1 MPVEGRLLTIHCS
14 GPEPI
19 VPTVGDGGGSAHKG
33 ISLYFATL
41 ATQRERIPA
50 FRELLDEREQERA
63 ARFRFEVD
71 RERFIIAHGLLRT
84 LLGEQLGEHPGELHI
99 ARGPYGKPY
108 IAGSDLRFNLS
119 DTKDAL
125 LIAITRGQEI
135 GADIETMARTVD
147 HIAVGE
153 HYFTPEEIFAIREAG
168 SFATLSSGTVDPVLR
183 RQRLRK
189 AFGGARS
196 LGEGGSGR
204 PLGAAD
210 ESAAKRRFLEFW
222 TRKEAVLKASG
233 VGIMDDLRVLRV
245 DGAVN
250 AMTITHEAF
259 VQHAAE
265 SYHLHTWH
273 LGEDHILSVAQ
284 EGPINGVRLTSL

>member
-1 MPVEGRLLTIHCS
+1 MPVEGRLLTIHCG

-19 VPTVGDGGGSAHKG
+19 VPSAGDERGAVGEG
-33 ISLYFATL
+33 IGLYFATL
-41 ATQRERIPA
+41 ETQRERIPA

-63 ARFRFEVD
+63 ARFRFDVD

-84 LLGEQLGEHPGELHI
+84 LLGERVGTRPEELLI

-125 LIAITRGQEI
+125 LIAITHGQEI

-147 HIAVGE
+147 HMAVSE
-153 HYFTPEEIFAIREAG
+153 HYFTPDEILSIRNVANQGTNPEHRNC
-168 SFATLSSGTVDPVLR
+168 TVDPVLR
-183 RQRLRK
+183 
-189 AFGGARS
+189 RS

-204 PLGAAD
+204 HTEAAQKLT
-210 ESAAKRRFLEFW
+210 KRRFLEFW

-250 AMTITHEAF
+250 TMTITHEAF
-259 VQHAAE
+259 VEHAAE
-265 SYHLHTWH
+265 GYHLRTWH
-273 LGEDHILSVAQ
+273 LGEEHILSVAQ
-284 EGPINGVRLTSL
+284 DGPINGVRLISL

>member
-1 MPVEGRLLTIHCS
+1 MNMPVEGRVLTIHCG

-19 VPTVGDGGGSAHKG
+19 VPSAGDERGAVSEG

-41 ATQRERIPA
+41 GSQRERIPA
-50 FRELLDEREQERA
+50 FQELLDAREQERA

-84 LLGEQLGEHPGELHI
+84 LLGERLGTRPDELI
-99 ARGPYGKPY
+99 IERGPYGKPY
-108 IAGSDLRFNLS
+108 IAGSELRFNLS

-125 LIAITRGQEI
+125 LIAITHGQEI

-147 HIAVGE
+147 HMAVSE
-153 HYFTPEEIFAIREAG
+153 HYFTAEEIALIKSASELAMPFQASTR
-168 SFATLSSGTVDPVLR
+168 SVDPLV
-183 RQRLRK
+183 RQ
-189 AFGGARS
+189 A
-196 LGEGGSGR
+196 
-204 PLGAAD
+204 LGAAD
-210 ESAAKRRFLEFW
+210 GNTSKRRFLEFW

-250 AMTITHEAF
+250 TMTITHEAF
-259 VQHAAE
+259 VQHAAAG
-265 SYHLHTWH
+265 YHLRTWH

-284 EGPINGVRLTSL
+284 EGPLNGVRLVRL

>member
-19 VPTVGDGGGSAHKG
+19 APTVGDGGGSAPEG
-33 ISLYFATL
+33 INLYFARL

-84 LLGEQLGEHPGELHI
+84 LLGEQLGERPEELHI
-99 ARGPYGKPY
+99 AGGPYGKPY

-125 LIAITRGQEI
+125 LIAFTHGQEI

-147 HIAVGE
+147 HMAVGE
-153 HYFTPEEIFAIREAG
+153 HYFTPEEILAIREAG
-168 SFATLSSGTVDPVLR
+168 SIATLSSGTVYPPG
-183 RQRLRK
+183 RLP
-189 AFGGARS
+189 GAVVENTS
-196 LGEGGSGR
+196 
-204 PLGAAD
+204 
-210 ESAAKRRFLEFW
+210 KRRFLEFW

-250 AMTITHEAF
+250 TMTIQHEAF

-265 SYHLHTWH
+265 VYQVYTWM
-273 LGEDHILSVAQ
+273 LGTDHIISLAV
-284 EGPINGVRLTSL
+284 EGPLAGARLTTLDV